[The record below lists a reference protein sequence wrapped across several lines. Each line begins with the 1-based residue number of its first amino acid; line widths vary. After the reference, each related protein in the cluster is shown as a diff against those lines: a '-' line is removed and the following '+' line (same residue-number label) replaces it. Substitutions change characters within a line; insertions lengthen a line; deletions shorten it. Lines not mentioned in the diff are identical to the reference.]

1 MALSDRDIAL
11 FARDSVAADSLSA
24 RDEAGRHRRLAQA
37 QRVARS
43 FQAAAEAAVRT
54 SGYRVTRRVRD
65 GLWAELCRIE
75 TAATME
81 SGIADHPIPSEQDV
95 NDPV

>member
-24 RDEAGRHRRLAQA
+24 RDEAGRLRRLVRA

-43 FQAAAEAAVRT
+43 FQAAAEAAVRA
-54 SGYRVTRRVRD
+54 SGYRVTQRVRD
-65 GLWAELCRIE
+65 RLWAELGRIE
-75 TAATME
+75 GAAT
-81 SGIADHPIPSEQDV
+81 APEQDV
-95 NDPV
+95 NDAV

>member
-24 RDEAGRHRRLAQA
+24 RDGAGRERRLAQA

-43 FQAAAEAAVRT
+43 FQAAAEAAVRA
-54 SGYRVTRRVRD
+54 SGYRVTQRVRD

-75 TAATME
+75 ATATAGSAE
-81 SGIADHPIPSEQDV
+81 GAPGPEQDV
-95 NDPV
+95 NDRV